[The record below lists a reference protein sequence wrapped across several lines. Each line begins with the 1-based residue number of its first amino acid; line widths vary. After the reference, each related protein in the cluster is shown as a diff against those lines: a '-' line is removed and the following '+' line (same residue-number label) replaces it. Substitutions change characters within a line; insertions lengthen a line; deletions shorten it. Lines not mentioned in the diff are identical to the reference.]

1 MVFYDD
7 PTNLEVIEYISLLP
21 IQSNFRFC
29 FLVKHEG
36 QYFLLFQRNQL
47 INIWPNEKTSYQ
59 NNKIIEFFA
68 YNFSKFSKGP
78 DFG

>member
-21 IQSNFRFC
+21 IQSNLRFC

-36 QYFLLFQRNQL
+36 QYFLLFKRNQL
-47 INIWPNEKTSYQ
+47 INIWPNEK
-59 NNKIIEFFA
+59 
-68 YNFSKFSKGP
+68 KFLSE
-78 DFG
+78 